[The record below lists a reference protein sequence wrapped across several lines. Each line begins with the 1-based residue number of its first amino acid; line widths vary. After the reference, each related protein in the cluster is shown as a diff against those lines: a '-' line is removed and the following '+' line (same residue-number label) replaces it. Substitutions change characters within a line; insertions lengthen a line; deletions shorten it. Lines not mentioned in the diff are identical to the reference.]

1 MQFRTE
7 IKGFRST
14 TEYLQCMH
22 CNTRMFKEHEQCI
35 DCSSE
40 ALEWFS
46 QYTVYQVVYAKSR
59 EDAVDTAHDMD
70 EWQVTG
76 GKLMIEE
83 VQ

>member
-22 CNTRMFKEHEQCI
+22 CNTTMFKEHEQCI
-35 DCSSE
+35 DCGSE
-40 ALEWFS
+40 VLEWLS
-46 QYTVYQVVYAKSR
+46 QYTVYQVVYAKDR
-59 EDAVDTAHDMD
+59 EDAVHTAQDMG